1 MPKGPLMI
9 IGGAEDKL
17 RGRTILKEFVKRAG
31 GAEARIAV
39 IPTASS
45 LGPEVTEVYDALFRR
60 EGAADVVAIRPGE
73 PRGLPRPGRCSP
85 PLTTSPGS
93 S

>member
-17 RGRTILKEFVKRAG
+17 RRRTILKEFVERAG
-31 GAEARIAV
+31 GADARIAV

-45 LGPEVTEVYDALFRR
+45 LATEVTEVYDALFRR
-60 EGAADVVAIRPGE
+60 GARPTSS
-73 PRGLPRPGRCSP
+73 PSGRRAARTA
-85 PLTTSPGS
+85 TTPA
-93 S
+93 